1 MTNTRVTSRPH
12 TVPVGKE
19 GLTDSVLV
27 EMKNQLKR
35 HKLIRV
41 QLNRELAGGSKKND
55 MKRLLAEKLNAKIV
69 HAVGFVVVLEKR

>member
-1 MTNTRVTSRPH
+1 
-12 TVPVGKE
+12 
-19 GLTDSVLV
+19 
-27 EMKNQLKR
+27 MKNQLKR